1 METLV
6 VRPGDSEIRV
16 IARIPLQNRSRR
28 LNNHDVPTQYALI
41 IVAGH
46 SEARHFPTFRLQA
59 RVHREG
65 IVNMQATQAVGID
78 LGTTYSCIAALN
90 EHGEP
95 FSIPNPEGEAS
106 TPSVVFFDHGEE
118 IVGFE
123 ALRNAVA
130 KPHQVVQNAKRYM
143 GDPKKRWNIDGK
155 SYSPTDISAIILR
168 QLLANAEKH
177 LRTKVTQAVIT
188 VPAQFSDAQRAATA
202 EAGRKAGLKQIDIIN
217 EPVAAALCYVLGTEG
232 IWFSE
237 LANDQTIM
245 VYDLGGGTFD
255 LSLVRYKQDEVRVL
269 ASTGD
274 LHLGGID
281 FNEALLNDVAD
292 QFTKE
297 FKQDPRDEPES
308 LQYLAIEVEQAKRS
322 LTARPR
328 TPLSIQHAG
337 KRKLYQIDRERFNQL
352 TSKLVKQTEDI
363 TLELLKAQKM
373 GWAKVDVVLMT
384 GGSSRMQS
392 ISDML
397 KRLSGRT
404 INTSLS
410 PDQSIAHG
418 ATYYAGMLLSKSEFV
433 KSILTSDAAARF
445 KKVEQKS
452 VTARGLG
459 ILIRDVKTNSRVP
472 YYLIEANTPLPA
484 SKTQMFGTVVENQRR
499 VHLQIVESGAR
510 PDLPHVQLGNC
521 VIEDLP
527 KNLKRDSE
535 IAVTISYDESARVHV
550 SAKEVKSGKEA
561 TIELIR
567 TENLRA
573 KDVEE
578 DEDDLRIE
586 LGNEQVANAAE
597 QTIIQKNKPM
607 VNVTPSI
614 KPAESAKRPAQSA
627 TPVRPGNTPAGT
639 GSQNSRTS
647 SSSPAGRPAPSTRS
661 RDLDSADI
669 PVALCSNCGEPLNA
683 RGVCTECEP
692 SKRSG
697 PSGSSKPVPK
707 PGPGSSVPAARPV
720 PPAKPGVKPAGASY
734 PAARPSPAPARPAS
748 SKPSA
753 PQPFDDDDI
762 IDLFGADDDDDSP
775 AKPPAPAAKP
785 APKPAPRPVP
795 PAGQNKPGVK
805 PMPQPQPKRKP
816 GIPLDD

>member
-1 METLV
+1 
-6 VRPGDSEIRV
+6 
-16 IARIPLQNRSRR
+16 
-28 LNNHDVPTQYALI
+28 
-41 IVAGH
+41 
-46 SEARHFPTFRLQA
+46 
-59 RVHREG
+59 
-65 IVNMQATQAVGID
+65 
-78 LGTTYSCIAALN
+78 
-90 EHGEP
+90 
-95 FSIPNPEGEAS
+95 
-106 TPSVVFFDHGEE
+106 
-118 IVGFE
+118 
-123 ALRNAVA
+123 
-130 KPHQVVQNAKRYM
+130 
-143 GDPKKRWNIDGK
+143 
-155 SYSPTDISAIILR
+155 DISAIILR
-168 QLLANAEKH
+168 QLLSNAEKQ

-292 QFTKE
+292 QFTRE
-297 FKQDPRDEPES
+297 FKEDPRDEPES

-445 KKVEQKS
+445 KKVQQKS

-459 ILIRDVKTNSRVP
+459 ILIRDTKTNTRVP

-484 SKTQMFGTVVENQRR
+484 SKTQMFGTVIENQRR

-510 PDLPHVQLGNC
+510 PELPFANLGNC

-561 TIELIR
+561 TIELVR
-567 TENLRA
+567 TENLLE
-573 KDVEE
+573 KEVED

-586 LGNEQVANAAE
+586 LGNEQVDNAAE
-597 QTIIQKNKPM
+597 QTIIHKNKPL

-614 KPAESAKRPAQSA
+614 KPQETVKRPI
-627 TPVRPGNTPAGT
+627 P
-639 GSQNSRTS
+639 S
-647 SSSPAGRPAPSTRS
+647 SSVPASKPVAKPAPSRS
-661 RDLDSADI
+661 RDLDSADM
-669 PVALCSNCGEPLNA
+669 PLALCSNCGEPLNA
-683 RGVCTECEP
+683 RGVCADCEP
-692 SKRSG
+692 DLPQKKSVA
-697 PSGSSKPVPK
+697 PGSSKPVSRPDQS
-707 PGPGSSVPAARPV
+707 GAMPAARPV
-720 PPAKPGVKPAGASY
+720 PRPGVKPVAS
-734 PAARPSPAPARPAS
+734 PAS
-748 SKPSA
+748 SSGKPNSSPIKPVSNKPPA
-753 PQPFDDDDI
+753 PQPFDDNDI
-762 IDLFGADDDDDSP
+762 IDLFGSDVEETPP
-775 AKPPAPAAKP
+775 AKLPAPAAKP
-785 APKPAPRPVP
+785 APKPTPRPVP
-795 PAGQNKPGVK
+795 PAGQSKPGVR
-805 PMPQPQPKRKP
+805 PMPQPQPRKRP
-816 GIPLDD
+816 EIPLDD

>member
-1 METLV
+1 
-6 VRPGDSEIRV
+6 
-16 IARIPLQNRSRR
+16 
-28 LNNHDVPTQYALI
+28 
-41 IVAGH
+41 
-46 SEARHFPTFRLQA
+46 
-59 RVHREG
+59 
-65 IVNMQATQAVGID
+65 MQATQAVGID

-106 TPSVVFFDHGEE
+106 TPSVVFFENGEE

-143 GDPKKRWNIDGK
+143 GDPKKRWTIDGK

-168 QLLANAEKH
+168 QLLSNAEKQ
-177 LRTKVTQAVIT
+177 LRAKITQAVIT
-188 VPAQFSDAQRAATA
+188 VPAQFNDAQRAATA

-237 LANDQTIM
+237 LANDQTIL

-292 QFTKE
+292 QFARE
-297 FKQDPRDEPES
+297 FKTDPRDEPES

-352 TSKLVKQTEDI
+352 TSKLVKQTEEI

-392 ISDML
+392 INDML

-445 KKVEQKS
+445 KKVQQKS

-459 ILIRDVKTNSRVP
+459 ILIRDLKTNTRIP
-472 YYLIEANTPLPA
+472 YYLIDANTTLPA
-484 SKTQMFGTVVENQRR
+484 SQTQMFGTVVENQRR

-510 PDLPHVQLGNC
+510 PELPYVQLGNC

-535 IAVTISYDESARVHV
+535 IAVTISYDESARVHL

-567 TENLRA
+567 TENLVA
-573 KDVEE
+573 KDIED

-586 LGNEQVANAAE
+586 LGNEQVSNAAE
-597 QTIIQKNKPM
+597 QTMIQKNKPL

-614 KPAESAKRPAQSA
+614 KPQEPVKRPAVSGGVSPAA
-627 TPVRPGNTPAGT
+627 TRPTSSPAGT
-639 GSQNSRTS
+639 GTASSRPGS
-647 SSSPAGRPAPSTRS
+647 STPPARPAVKPAPSTRAL
-661 RDLDSADI
+661 DLESADI
-669 PVALCSNCGEPLNA
+669 PIALCGNCGEPLSA
-683 RGVCTECEP
+683 RGVCTVCEP
-692 SKRSG
+692 ANAVK
-697 PSGSSKPVPK
+697 KPVPPTTGRPVPR
-707 PGPGSSVPAARPV
+707 PGQSPASTSGSSVPPKPGIKPAGSPAASGARPV
-720 PPAKPGVKPAGASY
+720 PTAAKPVG
-734 PAARPSPAPARPAS
+734 
-748 SKPSA
+748 SKPPA

-762 IDLFGADDDDDSP
+762 IDLFGADDDDPP
-775 AKPPAPAAKP
+775 AKASMPSAKP
-785 APKPAPRPVP
+785 TPKPAPRPVP
-795 PAGQNKPGVK
+795 PAGQNKPGVR
-805 PMPQPQPKRKP
+805 PMPQPQPQPKKRP
-816 GIPLDD
+816 EIPLDD

>member
-1 METLV
+1 
-6 VRPGDSEIRV
+6 
-16 IARIPLQNRSRR
+16 
-28 LNNHDVPTQYALI
+28 
-41 IVAGH
+41 
-46 SEARHFPTFRLQA
+46 
-59 RVHREG
+59 
-65 IVNMQATQAVGID
+65 MQATQAVGID

-95 FSIPNPEGEAS
+95 FSIPNPEGELS
-106 TPSVVFFDHGEE
+106 TPSVVFFDHGEAV
-118 IVGFE
+118 VGFE
-123 ALRNAVA
+123 ALRNAVS

-143 GDPKKRWNIDGK
+143 GDPKKRWTIDGK
-155 SYSPTDISAIILR
+155 TYSPTDISAIILR
-168 QLLANAEKH
+168 QLLANAEKQ
-177 LRTKVTQAVIT
+177 LRAKITHAVIT
-188 VPAQFSDAQRAATA
+188 VPAQFSDAQREATA
-202 EAGRKAGLKQIDIIN
+202 DAGRKAGLKQIDIIN

-237 LANDQTIM
+237 LANEQTIM

-255 LSLVRYKQDEVRVL
+255 LSLVKYKQDEVRVL

-292 QFTKE
+292 QFARE
-297 FKQDPRDEPES
+297 FKEDPRDEPES

-337 KRKLYQIDRERFNQL
+337 KRKSYQVDRERFNQL
-352 TSKLVKQTEDI
+352 TAKLVKQTEDI

-445 KKVEQKS
+445 KKVQQQS

-459 ILIRDVKTNSRVP
+459 IMIRDVKSNTRVP
-472 YYLIEANTPLPA
+472 YYLIKANTTLPA
-484 SKTQMFGTVVENQRR
+484 SVTQMFGTVVENQRR

-510 PDLPHVQLGNC
+510 PELPHLQLGNC

-527 KNLKRDSE
+527 RNLKRDSE

-550 SAKEVKSGKEA
+550 SAKEVKSGKVA
-561 TIELIR
+561 SIEIVR

-573 KDVEE
+573 KEIED

-586 LGNEQVANAAE
+586 LGNEQVSNAAE
-597 QTIIQKNKPM
+597 QTMIQRNKPL
-607 VNVTPSI
+607 VNVTPSV
-614 KPAESAKRPAQSA
+614 KPVETPRKPTSGTSIPTRGGGSTPQSRPGSSTPTGKPTARP
-627 TPVRPGNTPAGT
+627 TPVAR
-639 GSQNSRTS
+639 QL
-647 SSSPAGRPAPSTRS
+647 
-661 RDLDSADI
+661 DLESADI
-669 PVALCSNCGEPLNA
+669 PVALCGRCGEPLNA
-683 RGVCTECEP
+683 RGICTACGASVAP
-692 SKRSG
+692 KR
-697 PSGSSKPVPK
+697 PTTKPVPGAGRPAGGGGTAAK
-707 PGPGSSVPAARPV
+707 PVTGRPAAP
-720 PPAKPGVKPAGASY
+720 K
-734 PAARPSPAPARPAS
+734 
-748 SKPSA
+748 
-753 PQPFDDDDI
+753 PFDDDDI
-762 IDLFGADDDDDSP
+762 IDLFGFDDDEDTPPVKSP
-775 AKPPAPAAKP
+775 PSKATGGAKPVPR
-785 APKPAPRPVP
+785 PAPRPVP
-795 PAGQNKPGVK
+795 PPSGGASKPGVK
-805 PMPQPQPKRKP
+805 PMPKPKPKP
-816 GIPLDD
+816 DYED